1 MMLILTRFQI
11 ESIIIG
17 NDIKIIVLKM
27 NEDKV
32 QFGVKAPDDVHISRR
47 EIDPSSEPVE

>member
-32 QFGVKAPDDVHISRR
+32 QFGIKAPDDVLVSRR
-47 EIDPSSEPVE
+47 KIDPPSEPVE

>member
-1 MMLILTRFQI
+1 MLILTRFQN

-32 QFGVKAPDDVHISRR
+32 QFGVKAPDDVLVSRR
-47 EIDPSSEPVE
+47 KIDLPSKPVE